1 MLTKGIRRI
10 AAALMMTGLMSGT
23 GWAQESGVWVQ
34 IEARPTVDQAREA
47 AASYAAQIPDVVGYD
62 LGSGWFGIQ
71 LGPYTAD
78 QAAGVLRQLRSARV
92 IPPDSFIVDGR
103 QFRNQYWPDGAT
115 AIVAPPVVEE
125 TTENAETTTPTV
137 NEVVVIPEPVIP
149 PEPVITPADETPAE
163 AQASEAEL
171 SLDEKKELQIALQW
185 AGFYQSTIDGLFGRG
200 TRNSMGLWQAANNF
214 EVTGVLTTTQRSEL
228 LRQYNAV
235 LEGMD
240 MALVRD
246 DAAGIEIEM
255 PTGVV
260 EFAAY
265 AAPFARYEAS
275 GEVEAQVILISQPGN
290 QDRFF
295 GLYEILQTLEVIPA
309 EGPRE
314 RRSSSFEIEG
324 SNARVHTY
332 VSATLDDD
340 EIKGFVLVWPAGDE
354 ERRSRVLDIMQDSFN
369 RIEGVLDP
377 AIASVGEEQSLDLVS
392 GLAIRQPLRARSG
405 FFIDGAGTVLTTL
418 EAVESCGEVV
428 IDADHPAT
436 VLHRDAELGLA
447 VLQPQTPIA
456 PLAVVAF
463 QTGTPRLQS
472 EVAVAGYP
480 YGGLLSAPS
489 LVFGTLADVRGLNGE
504 PEIKRLS
511 VISQEGDS
519 GGPVFDNGG
528 AVIGMLMPPAADGRV
543 LPADVAFSLHSPAIT
558 ASLDAAG
565 IGFQATDSIAAMTP
579 EMLTRAAADVTVL
592 VACWE

>member
-34 IEARPTVDQAREA
+34 IEARPTLDQAREA
-47 AASYAAQIPDVVGYD
+47 AAAYAAQIPDVVGHD

-71 LGPYTAD
+71 LGPYTSE

-103 QFRNQYWPDGAT
+103 QFRNQYWPDGET
-115 AIVAPPVVEE
+115 TIVAPPVVEE
-125 TTENAETTTPTV
+125 TTETAETTTPTV
-137 NEVVVIPEPVIP
+137 NEVVVIPDPVIP
-149 PEPVITPADETPAE
+149 PEPMITPADETPAE

-200 TRNSMGLWQAANNF
+200 TRNSMSLWQEANNF
-214 EVTGVLTTTQRSEL
+214 EVTGILTTTQRTEL

-265 AAPFARYEAS
+265 AAPFSRYEAS
-275 GEVEAQVILISQPGN
+275 GEVQAQVILISQPGN

-295 GLYEILQTLEVIPA
+295 GLYEILQTLEVIPT

-332 VSATLDDD
+332 VSATLEND

-354 ERRSRVLDIMQDSFN
+354 ERRTRVLDIMQDSFT

-377 AIASVGEEQSLDLVS
+377 AIASAGEEQSLDLVS

-405 FFIDGAGTVLTTL
+405 FFIDGAGTVLTIL

-428 IDADHPAT
+428 IDSDHPAT
-436 VLHRDAELGLA
+436 VLHRDADLGLA
-447 VLQPQTPIA
+447 VLQPQTAIA
-456 PLAVVAF
+456 PLAVAAF

-511 VISQEGDS
+511 VVSQDGDS

-528 AVIGMLMPPAADGRV
+528 AVIGMLMPTAAEGRV

-565 IGFQATDSIAAMTP
+565 IGYQATDSIAAMTP